1 MQALLERARPRL
13 NHATAVAYLALFV
26 ALGSG
31 AFAATSLG
39 GGSGEL
45 HGCVDRSG
53 RLTIV
58 KAGRSCGKRRT
69 QVAWSVRSGPATRE
83 VGGAQ
88 GPQGA
93 QGSQGTVG
101 STGPAGP
108 QGVPGSPGT
117 AGGQGPAGPG
127 AQQFEQGLVSGATEV
142 PVASAD
148 GMNIVGSCD
157 TPVAGEVAA
166 KPPLSAERSGL
177 YWTKGGKE
185 FGTDLQA
192 YELDEHELNMDFI
205 ARVDESHK
213 WFHFQ
218 VVGVH
223 RSGYCLFSG
232 VITPST

>member
-1 MQALLERARPRL
+1 MRALLQRVGPRL
-13 NHATAVAYLALFV
+13 DHATVVAYLALFV
-26 ALGSG
+26 ALGGG
-31 AFAATSLG
+31 AFAATSLVG
-39 GGSGEL
+39 GDGEL
-45 HGCVDRSG
+45 HGCVDRAG

-58 KAGRSCGKRRT
+58 KAGKGCGRRRT
-69 QVAWSVRSGPATRE
+69 PVAWTARSGTGTR
-83 VGGAQ
+83 GASGAQ
-88 GPQGA
+88 GAPGPQGA
-93 QGSQGTVG
+93 AGPP
-101 STGPAGP
+101 GPAGG
-108 QGVPGSPGT
+108 QGAPGSPG
-117 AGGQGPAGPG
+117 AEGDRGPAGPG
-127 AQQFEQGLVSGATEV
+127 AQQFEQGLASGASEV
-142 PVASAD
+142 AVASAD
-148 GMNIVGSCD
+148 GMNVVGSCD
-157 TPVAGEVAA
+157 MPISGEVAA

-218 VVGVH
+218 VVGIH